1 MTEYTLSPWSL
12 ADLFPSADGPEIEA
26 AFTDLEARA
35 NDFEAF
41 REKLTD
47 DIDFE
52 EFMDAIKEMETM
64 RLTASKLGTYPGL
77 WFAADTQSQEAQAL
91 YARVQQFMAQL
102 QNKTMFFS
110 LWWKDLKD
118 EKAEKLMSRADD
130 YRYWL
135 EEMRHFK
142 PHTLTEPEEKIINI
156 KDVNGISALVTLYNS
171 ITNRYVFK
179 VEVDGEMQE
188 MTRGQLMTLVRG
200 SDPDLRAAAYQE
212 LYKVYGD
219 DGPILG
225 QMYQTLIRDWRA
237 ENMDLRNYA
246 TPISARNL
254 VNDLPDEVVDTLL
267 EVCERNADVFQRYFK
282 LKAKWLGIEKL
293 RRYDIYAPVAEAD
306 KEYDFNKGVEL
317 TLEAFN
323 DFSPRVAELAKKVF
337 DEAHIDSEVRKG
349 KQDGAFCAS
358 VVPGHTPYVKV
369 NYQGKAS
376 DVATLAHELGHA
388 IHAMLAFDNN
398 VFTFHSSLPMAE
410 NASTFA
416 EMLLVDRLLEIEDDP
431 AVRRDILFS
440 QVDDA
445 YATIMRQIFFAM
457 FEVTAHNMVAKGAT
471 VDQISEAYYE
481 KS

>member
-1 MTEYTLSPWSL
+1 
-12 ADLFPSADGPEIEA
+12 
-26 AFTDLEARA
+26 
-35 NDFEAF
+35 
-41 REKLTD
+41 
-47 DIDFE
+47 
-52 EFMDAIKEMETM
+52 
-64 RLTASKLGTYPGL
+64 
-77 WFAADTQSQEAQAL
+77 
-91 YARVQQFMAQL
+91 
-102 QNKTMFFS
+102 
-110 LWWKDLKD
+110 
-118 EKAEKLMSRADD
+118 
-130 YRYWL
+130 
-135 EEMRHFK
+135 
-142 PHTLTEPEEKIINI
+142 
-156 KDVNGISALVTLYNS
+156 
-171 ITNRYVFK
+171 
-179 VEVDGEMQE
+179 

-237 ENMDLRNYA
+237 ENVDLRNYA

-267 EVCERNADVFQRYFK
+267 EVCEKNADVFQRYFK

-293 RRYDIYAPVAEAD
+293 RRYDIYAPVAESD
-306 KEYDFNKGVEL
+306 KEYDFNQGVEL

-323 DFSPRVAELAKKVF
+323 DFSPRIAELAKKVF
-337 DEAHIDSEVRKG
+337 DEDHIDSEVRKG

-358 VVPGHTPYVKV
+358 IVPGHTPYVKV
-369 NYQGKAS
+369 NYQGKAD

-388 IHAMLAFDNN
+388 IHAMLAFKNN

-431 AVRRDILFS
+431 GVRRDILFS

-481 KS
+481 NLEAQFGDSVELSEEFKWEWVSIPHFMHVPFYVYAYSFGQLLVLSLYQQYKAEGEAFKPRYIKVLEAGGSASPMDICAEAGLDITKAEFWQGGFDVIKGLVDELEAIPVE